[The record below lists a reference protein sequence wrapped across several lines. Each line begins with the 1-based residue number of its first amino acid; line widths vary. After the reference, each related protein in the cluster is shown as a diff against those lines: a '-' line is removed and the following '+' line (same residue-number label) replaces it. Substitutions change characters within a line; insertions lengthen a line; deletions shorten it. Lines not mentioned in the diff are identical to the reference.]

1 MKRTK
6 KIYAVSCN
14 KGGVGKTTTAV
25 NLAYGLSRKLING
38 GGKPTGFVLL
48 VDLDPQGNTA
58 DALGLRSLVFDRTT
72 NPDGPCVSQLLRGMA
87 SLKMS
92 VISTDRSAS
101 GGPHRPNLFLLPA
114 SRSLE
119 QAAEDLLVDG
129 YAAYRSQRKDIVPI
143 AQVLETRLAPALEV
157 FDFIVI
163 DCPPKLDTLKT
174 TVYRFADLMIVPAQA
189 QYLATIGAG
198 QHTEDMFE
206 MHDTHE
212 GISIKIG
219 AVVPTMYDS
228 RQVMARQM
236 LADIIEKYGRSTVA
250 EPIPNNVA
258 VKEAPA
264 RDGLTVLEYA
274 PDSPGGKAYQKLVDR
289 IYKHV

>member
-25 NLAYGLSRKLING
+25 NLAYGLSQKLING
-38 GGKPTGFVLL
+38 GGRPTGYVLL

-58 DALGLRSLVFDRTT
+58 DALGLRPLVYDRQS
-72 NPDGPCVSQLLRGMA
+72 NPDGSCISKVLRGHA
-87 SLKMS
+87 SLKQS
-92 VISTDRSAS
+92 VIPADRSTS
-101 GGPHRPNLFLLPA
+101 DGPVRPNLFVLPA
-114 SRSLE
+114 SRALE

-129 YAAYRSQRKDIVPI
+129 YAAFRSGRKDAVPI
-143 AQVLETRLAPALEV
+143 HQLLEVRLAPALEV

-174 TVYRFADLMIVPAQA
+174 AVYRFADEMIVPAQA
-189 QYLATIGAG
+189 QYLSTIGAG
-198 QHTEDMFE
+198 QHTNDMLE
-206 MHDTHE
+206 MIQTHE
-212 GISIKIG
+212 GIDIKIG
-219 AVVPTMYDS
+219 AVVPTMFDV
-228 RQVMARQM
+228 RQKMARQM
-236 LADIIEKYGRSTVA
+236 LESIIKKYGRATVA

-274 PDSPGGKAYQKLVDR
+274 PDSPGGLAYQKLVDR